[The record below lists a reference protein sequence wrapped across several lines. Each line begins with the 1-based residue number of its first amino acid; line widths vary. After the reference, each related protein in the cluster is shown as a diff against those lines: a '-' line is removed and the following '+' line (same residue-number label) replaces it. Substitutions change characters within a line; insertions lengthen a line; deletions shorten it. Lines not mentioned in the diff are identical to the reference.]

1 MVVNTKRTVDVV
13 NNYNKSSYKIGTR
26 ITRAH
31 IARRVGYY
39 DKKTGIMFYE
49 RVNNYDTWICS
60 VNQVRKELNCSPQE
74 AAKYVNSLYQG
85 KMKVKGVT
93 LARLNA
99 FIMNLRNICGK
110 WFSVVP
116 TMQSV

>member
-31 IARRVGYY
+31 IANRVGYY

-60 VNQVRKELNCSPQE
+60 VHQVRKELNCSPQE

-99 FIMNLRNICGK
+99 FIMNLRNICGE